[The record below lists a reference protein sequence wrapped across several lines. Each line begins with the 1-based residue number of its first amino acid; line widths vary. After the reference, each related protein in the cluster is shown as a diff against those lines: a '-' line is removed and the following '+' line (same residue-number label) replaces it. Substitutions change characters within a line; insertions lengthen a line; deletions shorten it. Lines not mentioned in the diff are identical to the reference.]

1 MLDNCDISSFY
12 SRYHHHRISIV
23 FFNIILVNMIIISIH
38 SFHAYDINKL
48 NKLRLL
54 YDDYQST
61 TTDNDTN
68 TDTMIIMRTN
78 SSNDDNQTLPITTTT
93 ITTSVVLNDNLNN
106 NSNNNS
112 SSRCQSYHNATR
124 IFSHDF
130 IKELSLWPNLMSH
143 SDKVYGESLYGSRQG
158 SRYILYIWVLN
169 LLYEKKWKV

>member
-1 MLDNCDISSFY
+1 
-12 SRYHHHRISIV
+12 
-23 FFNIILVNMIIISIH
+23 MIIISIH

-68 TDTMIIMRTN
+68 TDTMIMMRTN
-78 SSNDDNQTLPITTTT
+78 SSDDDNQTLPITTTT
-93 ITTSVVLNDNLNN
+93 TITTSVLLNLKNN
-106 NSNNNS
+106 NIINSSS

-158 SRYILYIWVLN
+158 RYIYIWVLN
-169 LLYEKKWKV
+169 LLYEKNERFKFIVLYNL